1 MKKGV
6 KTNSLPD
13 KMVSSS
19 GIHIQKIDPVSK
31 KVVCVYNS
39 KRDIVKKYQISY
51 LKLNQIVNDN
61 NDEIYQVFIWRAD
74 TIV

>member
-1 MKKGV
+1 MKQEYL
-6 KTNSLPD
+6 KTNSLPN
-13 KMVSSS
+13 KMINST
-19 GIHIQKIDPVSK
+19 GIKIQKIDPLSK

-61 NDEIYQVFIWRAD
+61 NNEIYQGFIWKL
-74 TIV
+74 IK